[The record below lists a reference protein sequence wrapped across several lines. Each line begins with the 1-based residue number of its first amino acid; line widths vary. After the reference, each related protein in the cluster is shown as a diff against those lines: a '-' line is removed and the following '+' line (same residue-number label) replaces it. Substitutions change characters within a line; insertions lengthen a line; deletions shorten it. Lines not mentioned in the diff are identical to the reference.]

1 MGCPLAAAA
10 FALTLHKALSTT
22 STRLTATTP
31 NTTTTGYM
39 DDISIITHHTNI
51 RNALDTITATTAEL
65 GLQLNTTKTECWVHP
80 TAVLPSEQYYNV
92 KRTTRPIVLKTSADP
107 LPVTPDSPATATPYH
122 HDQAPENQQLLA
134 KRTHTATR
142 PQ

>member
-31 NTTTTGYM
+31 NTTTTGCM
-39 DDISIITHHTNI
+39 DDINIITHHTNI

-65 GLQLNTTKTECWVHP
+65 GLQLNTTKTECWVHL
-80 TAVLPSEQYYNV
+80 TASPPSDHYHNI
-92 KRTTRPIVLKTSADP
+92 KRTTRPIVLKTT
-107 LPVTPDSPATATPYH
+107 V
-122 HDQAPENQQLLA
+122 NQCQ
-134 KRTHTATR
+134 
-142 PQ
+142 